1 MKGRSLLSE
10 TIAWVVRR
18 DQIPVGILLVVVIAS
33 AIAVVY
39 SAHVTRQLYSE
50 RQSLQKEQDNLDN
63 EYEKLL
69 LEQSAWADYARVDQ
83 LARQELDMKQPG
95 ASDLVIVRQ

>member
-1 MKGRSLLSE
+1 MKGMSLLSE
-10 TIAWVVRR
+10 TIEWMARR
-18 DQIPVGILLVVVIAS
+18 DQIPVGILLATVVVS

-39 SAHVTRQLYSE
+39 SAHVTRELYSE
-50 RQSLQKEQDNLDN
+50 LQSMQKRQDNLDN

-69 LEQSAWADYARVDQ
+69 LEQGAWADYARVDQ
-83 LARQELDMKQPG
+83 LAREDLDMKQSE